1 MNCATTNGGQPLL
14 LAFSL
19 SGFPL
24 RPQRLSAFALNSS
37 FVFCFSPSPF
47 LPFPI
52 PRLRHCS
59 HVAPLGL
66 WRGWRR
72 FSINMPP
79 LWG

>member
-24 RPQRLSAFALNSS
+24 RPQRLSAFALK
-37 FVFCFSPSPF
+37 FLLVFSVSLL

-52 PRLRHCS
+52 ASLETLFTCCP
-59 HVAPLGL
+59 AGALGEGL
-66 WRGWRR
+66 PC
-72 FSINMPP
+72 I
-79 LWG
+79 L